1 MLWQWR
7 LQGCAEVT
15 EQHGS
20 GAGSSTALG
29 GGRGGRSSDGHRWP
43 RVEKAQRALMPL
55 QTSAPLDT
63 FMCCV
68 L

>member
-29 GGRGGRSSDGHRWP
+29 GGEGRRAAVMGIVGLVLRRPRG
-43 RVEKAQRALMPL
+43 L
-55 QTSAPLDT
+55 
-63 FMCCV
+63 
-68 L
+68 

>member
-20 GAGSSTALG
+20 GAGSSTALLG
-29 GGRGGRSSDGHRWP
+29 GGGGAAVMGIVGLVLRRPRG
-43 RVEKAQRALMPL
+43 L
-55 QTSAPLDT
+55 
-63 FMCCV
+63 
-68 L
+68 